1 MNNIELKA
9 DTRKTTGNSPAR
21 ALRRAGRI
29 PAILYGPGS
38 ETVMISVQT
47 VDMENIIKDGN
58 VGRSIFDI
66 AVDGGKKARPAMIKE
81 MQTDPVSHDILHI
94 DFYEVKM
101 DRKVKVMVPVNVA
114 GKSVGVELG
123 GMLQIIRREL
133 EVLCLPNAIPSEIV
147 IDITD
152 LDIGNSVH
160 VEDISL
166 EGDVE
171 IPHDVNFTILTV
183 LSPKKAEE
191 EEVEEEEELAEGEE
205 AEAAEAAEE
214 STEE

>member
-9 DTRKTTGNSPAR
+9 ETRTTKGNSPAR

-38 ETVMISVQT
+38 ESVMLSIDIT
-47 VDMENIIKDGN
+47 DMENIIKEGS
-58 VGRSIFDI
+58 VGRSIFDL
-66 AVDGGKKARPAMIKE
+66 AVDGGKKARAAMVKE

-94 DFYEVKM
+94 DFYEVNM
-101 DRKVKVMVPVNVA
+101 DRKVKVMVPVVA
-114 GKSVGVELG
+114 TGKSVGVELG
-123 GMLQIIRREL
+123 GMMQIIRHEL
-133 EVLCLPNAIPSEIV
+133 EVLCLPNAIPKEIV

-160 VEDISL
+160 VEDLTL

-171 IPHDVNFTILTV
+171 IPHDVNFTVLTV

-205 AEAAEAAEE
+205 AEGEEAAEE
-214 STEE
+214 GAEE